1 MPQFIGIKSMSTI
14 KTDNIVNRTGDQ
26 DSGLD
31 LGTNDVVK
39 VKTANT
45 ERVRVDAIG
54 NVGVGT
60 SPSHPLHILTSTDG
74 TGLSGDD
81 KWAALIRNAE
91 ATDARSYGL
100 KIQAGSTTDQ
110 ALGITDHDGSN
121 DLMAVQ
127 GNGIITKPKQPSF
140 AVWGVNNNSTLTMID
155 GTVVKLQNWDTTL
168 HNIGSHFNL
177 SSGVFTAPVAGR
189 YFFYAQVM
197 FRMSTSTYI
206 GDLLIRLRVNGS
218 DYSYTDIGYNDDGNG
233 DGWNTE
239 TLSAIVSLSAND
251 TVDVHYYLGS
261 STHNTGDNTNWY
273 IYNGRYTQFH
283 GHLLG

>member
-1 MPQFIGIKSMSTI
+1 MAGYIGSKAVLLST
-14 KTDNIVNRTGDQ
+14 TAATVTGDMTVDTSTLKV
-26 DSGLD
+26 DSSNNRVGI
-31 LGTNDVVK
+31 GT
-39 VKTANT
+39 A
-45 ERVRVDAIG
+45 
-54 NVGVGT
+54 
-60 SPSHPLHILTSTDG
+60 SPSHPFHLITSTDG
-74 TGLSGDD
+74 TGVSGDD
-81 KWAALIRNAE
+81 TWAALIRNAE

-100 KIQAGSTTDQ
+100 KIQAGSTTDL

-140 AVWGVNNNSTLTMID
+140 AVWGVNNDSALTMID
-155 GTVVKLQNWDTTL
+155 GTVTKLQNWDNTL

-177 SSGVFTAPVAGR
+177 NSGVFTAPVAGR
-189 YFFYAQVM
+189 FFFYAQVM